1 MESRRKIW
9 RRYMYEVLGDL
20 NKTSGV
26 KGSMLVG
33 NDGIIIAADLDAKL
47 EDETVGAMAASIM
60 SNVTK
65 ALDRLKQQNL
75 EKVTIEADAG
85 KIFLSNAG
93 VGILAVITEPVV
105 NVGLVRLEIKNAV
118 LQIKGM

>member
-1 MESRRKIW
+1 
-9 RRYMYEVLGDL
+9 MYSVLGDL

-33 NDGIIIAADLDAKL
+33 NDGIIIAADLDTRL

-60 SNVTK
+60 SNVSK
-65 ALDRLKQQNL
+65 ALERLKQQDP
-75 EKVTIEADAG
+75 ERITIEADAG

-93 VGILAVITEPVV
+93 VGILAVVTEPEV
-105 NVGLVRLEIKNAV
+105 NVGLVRLEIKNAISR
-118 LQIKGM
+118 IKGQ

>member
-1 MESRRKIW
+1 
-9 RRYMYEVLGDL
+9 MYNILDEL

-33 NDGIIIAADLDAKL
+33 NDGIIIAADLDSRL

-65 ALDRLKQQNL
+65 ALERLKQHDL
-75 EKVTIEADAG
+75 ERVTIEADAG
-85 KIFLSNAG
+85 KIFLNDAG
-93 VGILAVITEPVV
+93 VGILAVITEPQV
-105 NVGLVRLEIKNAV
+105 NVGLIRLEIKNAV
-118 LQIKGM
+118 TQIKGQ

>member
-1 MESRRKIW
+1 
-9 RRYMYEVLGDL
+9 MYDVLGDL

-60 SNVTK
+60 TNIGK
-65 ALDRLKQQNL
+65 ALGRLKQHNL
-75 EKVTIEADAG
+75 ERVTIEADAG
-85 KIFLSNAG
+85 KIFLCEAG
-93 VGILAVITEPVV
+93 VGILAVVTEPQV

-118 LQIKGM
+118 SQIKGM